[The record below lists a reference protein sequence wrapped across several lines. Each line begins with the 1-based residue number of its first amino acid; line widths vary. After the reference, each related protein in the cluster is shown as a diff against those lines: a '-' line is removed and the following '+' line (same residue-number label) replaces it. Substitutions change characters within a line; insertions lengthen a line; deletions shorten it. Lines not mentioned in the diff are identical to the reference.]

1 MNKTLILAIKGNSL
15 DDGPGIRTVVFF
27 KGCPLNCVWCH
38 NPESKRAV
46 VELSW
51 DQNECIGCLTC
62 TTVCHVNAISKN
74 NTFFI
79 NRDTCTLCFQCV
91 EVCPSGAMAGVGKYM
106 DVNGVVNEIIKD
118 KPFFDTSGGGVTLSG
133 GEPTVYMQFAS
144 ELLKALKKIKIHTLI
159 ETGGYFNWDEFEAN
173 IAPYCDMVYYDI
185 KLIDDDEHKKY
196 CGVSNAKILQNFKN
210 LVELSQKNTIQ
221 LMPRIPLVPEITAT
235 KHNIEGIAQFLSECG
250 VNHVQLLRYN
260 PLWPEKCKKIGIS
273 PELIDKKLT
282 QWMSAEEYEQC
293 RQVACKNG
301 MQM

>member
-1 MNKTLILAIKGNSL
+1 MNKALILAIKGNSL

-62 TTVCHVNAISKN
+62 KTVCHVNAISKN

-118 KPFFDTSGGGVTLSG
+118 KPIAIWCIMISSLLMMMSIKNIVAFQ
-133 GEPTVYMQFAS
+133 MQKFYKIFKI
-144 ELLKALKKIKIHTLI
+144 LLNCHKKIL
-159 ETGGYFNWDEFEAN
+159 F
-173 IAPYCDMVYYDI
+173 
-185 KLIDDDEHKKY
+185 
-196 CGVSNAKILQNFKN
+196 S
-210 LVELSQKNTIQ
+210 
-221 LMPRIPLVPEITAT
+221 
-235 KHNIEGIAQFLSECG
+235 
-250 VNHVQLLRYN
+250 
-260 PLWPEKCKKIGIS
+260 
-273 PELIDKKLT
+273 
-282 QWMSAEEYEQC
+282 
-293 RQVACKNG
+293 
-301 MQM
+301 